1 MPLVQE
7 IIRIALR
14 YAGGALV
21 AWGVAD
27 DESAA
32 RLTSPEVIGA
42 ACAAVSE
49 VWRWWLARRPA
60 A

>member
-1 MPLVQE
+1 MPLLQE
-7 IIRIALR
+7 VIRIALR
-14 YAGGALV
+14 YVGAALV

-42 ACAAVSE
+42 ACAAAAE
-49 VWRWWLARRPA
+49 AWRWLLTKTAN
-60 A
+60 